1 MNLNAKQKK
10 FLILFVLSVIIT
22 FRLVAPTKAW
32 GVTNGVINEKNGDI
46 AYSYYSPH
54 DTIVVLCDKEG
65 NELFS
70 KSIPTDGGASTYI
83 AFFGEN
89 LGVYVSREFKKYCF
103 NRNGEELDHTEIP
116 VICIYQTAKGVGVSV
131 IGKTDLTDGAC
142 ALFLLQP
149 FLDSKSSQT
158 FPGLSICE
166 HVHQVIIDIIGFQP
180 R

>member
-32 GVTNGVINEKNGDI
+32 GVTNSVINEKNGDI

-54 DTIVVLCDKEG
+54 DTVVVLCDKEG

-89 LGVYVSREFKKYCF
+89 LGVYVSKAFKKYCF

-116 VICIYQTAKGVGVSV
+116 YTAIKDQGFFKGWEESFGKKEYSWNGYRYTYQAPIIFRDKAKLTIESAEKSV
-131 IGKTDLTDGAC
+131 TVYES
-142 ALFLLQP
+142 P
-149 FLDSKSSQT
+149 
-158 FPGLSICE
+158 
-166 HVHQVIIDIIGFQP
+166 
-180 R
+180 